1 MRLLHDITSNLQ
13 SLSGG
18 GGGRNHHT
26 SYGGAGSGGNG
37 GSGVVI
43 LRLPTASYSGTT
55 SNLGHS
61 YTDGT
66 ETVLI
71 FKQSGTLTG

>member
-1 MRLLHDITSNLQ
+1 MPRD
-13 SLSGG
+13 SGVG
-18 GGGRNHHT
+18 VCQDCG
-26 SYGGAGSGGNG
+26 GGNG

-66 ETVLI
+66 ETILI